1 MATWTMHDY
10 LYQGS
15 IECENKDNEGELSR
29 VKFKTWRQLLSL
41 LALVEKDSHN
51 LSKPEHACARS

>member
-1 MATWTMHDY
+1 MTTYTREVKSAED
-10 LYQGS
+10 
-15 IECENKDNEGELSR
+15 NNNEGELSR

-41 LALVEKDSHN
+41 LALVEKDSYN

>member
-1 MATWTMHDY
+1 MTTYTREVKSAED
-10 LYQGS
+10 
-15 IECENKDNEGELSR
+15 NNNEGELSG

-41 LALVEKDSHN
+41 LALVEKDSYN